1 MIEELKLLG
10 LNEID
15 VNVYLALLEGG
26 ESLAS
31 EIAKKS
37 EVPRASIYDILERLQ
52 KEGLVSFIIKGH
64 KKYFS
69 ASEPKTIVE
78 NLDNTRNKINQILPD
93 LEKIRQKPKFEEI
106 KSEVYDGSKG
116 LQTILNMILW
126 EKEAFVLGASRKS
139 SEVLPYFLPQW
150 MKQRIKKKI
159 KVNIIYNDTLEIRKS
174 VKENSEYLG
183 IDKGWNVK
191 FLKID
196 NYSPLMT
203 IVFGNKIALIMW
215 RKEHPSAV
223 LITNRE
229 TAETYKEYIMNLWK
243 IAKS

>member
-15 VNVYLALLEGG
+15 VKVYLKLLEIG

-37 EVPRASIYDILERLQ
+37 NVSRASIYDILERLQ
-52 KEGLVSFIIKGH
+52 KEGLVSFIVKDY

-69 ASEPKTIVE
+69 ASEPKIIIE
-78 NLDNTRNKINQILPD
+78 NLENTKNKITQILPD

-106 KSEVYDGSKG
+106 KSEVYDGPKG
-116 LQTILNMILW
+116 IQAISNMILE
-126 EKEAFVLGASRKS
+126 EKELFVLGASRKS

-159 KVNIIYNDTLEIRKS
+159 KVMIIYNDTPQIRKS
-174 VKENSEYLG
+174 VKENSKYLG
-183 IDKGWNVK
+183 TKHGWNTK
-191 FLKID
+191 FLKVK

-203 IVFGNKIALIMW
+203 VVFGNKIALIMW

-223 LITNRE
+223 LITSRDA
-229 TAETYKEYIMNLWK
+229 AETYKEYILNLWT

>member
-15 VNVYLALLEGG
+15 VKVYLALLEEG

-31 EIAKKS
+31 NIAKKIQI
-37 EVPRASIYDILERLQ
+37 PRGSIYDILERLQ
-52 KEGLVSFIIKGH
+52 DEGLASFIVKDF

-69 ASEPKTIVE
+69 ASEPKTIIE
-78 NLDNTRNKINQILPD
+78 NLENTKNKISQILPD
-93 LEKIRQKPKFEEI
+93 LEKIRQTPKFEEI
-106 KSEVYDGSKG
+106 KSEVYDGAKG
-116 LQTILNMILW
+116 LQTILNMILD
-126 EKEAFVLGASRKS
+126 EKELYVLGASRKS

-150 MKQRIKKKI
+150 MKQRIKRKI
-159 KVNIIYNDTLEIRKS
+159 NVTIIYNDTLEIRKS

-183 IDKGWNVK
+183 INKGWNAK
-191 FLKID
+191 FLRIC

-203 IVFGNKIALIMW
+203 MVFGNRIALIMW